1 MNNNL
6 LQIKIKQRLNK
17 LASFDYD
24 NLECWQIA
32 EAFNKAQLEWVR
44 RQLLGLN
51 SRQAQSEQTT
61 ATISDLQMLMEERFI
76 GGKKRELY
84 FESTEVPDDY
94 MKFTLVSARALT
106 DCCPERIMSVYLA
119 EEANAD
125 ELLTDNF
132 KGPSFEWGETFATIA
147 ENRIR
152 IYTNG
157 KFEIIKPKL
166 VYYRKP
172 RPVQFEGCMDI
183 ETGDTY
189 KYNQICELKDEIAE
203 IICDEAAA
211 ILAGDLDNITQYQ
224 RSVQAG
230 TRNS

>member
-17 LASFDYD
+17 LASFDFD

-51 SRQAQSEQTT
+51 SRRALPEQDT
-61 ATISDLQMLMEERFI
+61 ATISDLQMLMEERFVS
-76 GGKKRELY
+76 GRDRELY

-94 MKFTLVSARALT
+94 MKFVLVSARALT
-106 DCCPERIMSVYLA
+106 DCCGERIMSVYLA

-125 ELLTDNF
+125 ELLTDRF
-132 KGPSFEWGETFATIA
+132 KKPSFEWAETFATIA
-147 ENRIR
+147 ENRLR
-152 IYTNG
+152 IYTAG
-157 KFEIIKPKL
+157 DFKIIKPKI

-172 RPVQFEGCMDI
+172 RPVQFAGCMDI
-183 ETGDTY
+183 ETGNTY
-189 KYNQICELKDEIAE
+189 KYNQICELKDDIAE
-203 IICDEAAA
+203 VICDEAAA
-211 ILAGDLDNITQYQ
+211 ILAGDMESLTQYQ
-224 RSVQAG
+224 REVQAA
-230 TRNS
+230 TRNN

>member
-1 MNNNL
+1 MNNSL

-51 SRQAQSEQTT
+51 TRQQQTEQTT

-76 GGKKRELY
+76 GGKERELY
-84 FESTEVPDDY
+84 FESTDVPDDY
-94 MKFTLVSARALT
+94 MKFVLVSARALT
-106 DCCPERIMSVYLA
+106 DCCPERLLSIYLA

-125 ELLTDNF
+125 ELLTDRF

-157 KFEIIKPKL
+157 KFTVIKPKL
-166 VYYRKP
+166 VYFRKP
-172 RPVQFEGCMDI
+172 REVQFEGCMNI
-183 ETGDTY
+183 STGETY
-189 KYNQICELKDEIAE
+189 KYNQICELKDDIAE
-203 IICDEAAA
+203 VICDEAAA
-211 ILAGDLDNITQYQ
+211 ILAGDMESMNQYQ
-224 RSVQAG
+224 REVQAA
-230 TRNS
+230 TRNN

>member
-17 LASFDYD
+17 LASFDFD

-44 RQLLGLN
+44 RQLIGLN
-51 SRQAQSEQTT
+51 SRQHQSEQTT
-61 ATISDLQMLMEERFI
+61 STISDLQMLMEERYI
-76 GGKKRELY
+76 DGRERELY
-84 FESTEVPDDY
+84 FESTQVPDDY
-94 MKFTLVSARALT
+94 MKFTLVSARGIT
-106 DCCPERIMSVYLA
+106 DCCPERLLSVYLA

-125 ELLTDNF
+125 ELLQDSM

-147 ENRIR
+147 ENRLR

-157 KFEIIKPKL
+157 KFKIVKPKL

-172 RPVQFEGCMDI
+172 RPVQIAGCMNI
-183 ETGDTY
+183 ETGATF
-189 KYNQICELKDEIAE
+189 KYNQICELKDDIAE

-211 ILAGDLDNITQYQ
+211 ILAGDIESMNQYQ
-224 RSVQAG
+224 RDIQAG
-230 TRNS
+230 NRNS